1 MNIKEY
7 CKLSQSEDYYVQV
20 QYKDMNFDEP
30 AIESDHIVAIEDT
43 AGNLIGYLIGDEYFD
58 EFWHK
63 EDIRWFRVLKNE
75 IDI

>member
-7 CKLSQSEDYYVQV
+7 CKLSQNEDYYVQV
-20 QYKDMNFDEP
+20 HYKDMNFDEP

-43 AGNLIGYLIGDEYFD
+43 VGNLIGYLIGNDYLA
-58 EFWHK
+58 EFFHK
-63 EDIRWFRVLKNE
+63 EDVRWFRILKVE